1 MKRNKKTISKRERMS
16 DMSIVLEVK
25 KLFVNYGVV
34 PALRDVSFHVEEGE
48 TVALIGPN
56 GAGKTTTM
64 HTISGLLKPKSG
76 EILYNGKNI
85 CGTEAYKLVSG
96 GISQVPEGRGIFPVL
111 TVEENIEIGAF
122 LRKDKQEIKNDRD
135 WVYELFPRLKE
146 RMKQISGTLSGG
158 ELQMLAMARALMARP
173 KLLLLDEPSMGLAP
187 VIVEDVFHII
197 RQINREQHTTIL
209 LVEQNAQMALTAAN
223 RAYIIEVGQII
234 REGEAKNLMKDT
246 EIQKSYLGL

>member
-1 MKRNKKTISKRERMS
+1 MGRI
-16 DMSIVLEVK
+16 LEVK
-25 KLFVNYGVV
+25 KLSVNYGVV
-34 PALRDVSFHVEEGE
+34 PALKEISFHVDEGE

-76 EILYNGKNI
+76 EIEYCGKNI
-85 CGTEAYKLVSG
+85 VGPDAYKLVAA
-96 GISQVPEGRGIFPVL
+96 GISQVPEGRGIFPTL
-111 TVEENIEIGAF
+111 TVSENIEIGAY
-122 LRKDKQEIKNDRD
+122 LRNDKNSIKEDKE
-135 WVYELFPRLKE
+135 WVYQLFPRLKE

-158 ELQMLAMARALMARP
+158 ELQMLAMARALMAKP

-197 RQINREQHTTIL
+197 RQINKEQHTTIL
-209 LVEQNAQMALTAAN
+209 LVEQNANMALTAAN

-234 REGEAKNLMKDT
+234 REGNAKDLMKDN
-246 EIQKSYLGL
+246 EIQKAYLGL

>member
-1 MKRNKKTISKRERMS
+1 MS
-16 DMSIVLEVK
+16 SVLEVK
-25 KLFVNYGVV
+25 NLFVNYGVV
-34 PALRDVSFHVEEGE
+34 PALRDVSFHVDEGE

-76 EILYNGKNI
+76 EIEYCGKRI
-85 CGTEAYKLVSG
+85 GGTESYKLGSA
-96 GISQVPEGRGIFPVL
+96 GISQVPGGRGLFPIL
-111 TVEENIEIGAF
+111 TVAENIEIGAF
-122 LRKDKQEIKNDRD
+122 LRRDKAEIKRDKD

-197 RQINREQHTTIL
+197 RQINKEQHTTIL

-234 REGEAKNLMKDT
+234 REGNAKDLMNDT

>member
-1 MKRNKKTISKRERMS
+1 MS
-16 DMSIVLEVK
+16 SVLEVK
-25 KLFVNYGVV
+25 NLSVNYGVV
-34 PALRDVSFHVEEGE
+34 PALRDVSFHVDEGE

-76 EILYNGKNI
+76 EIEYCGKSI
-85 CGTEAYKLVSG
+85 GGTESYKLVSE
-96 GISQVPEGRGIFPVL
+96 GISQVPEGRGIFPIL
-111 TVEENIEIGAF
+111 TVAENIEIGAF
-122 LRKDKQEIKNDRD
+122 LRKDKAEIKRDKD

-197 RQINREQHTTIL
+197 RQINKEQHTTIL

-234 REGEAKNLMKDT
+234 REGNAKDLMNDS

>member
-1 MKRNKKTISKRERMS
+1 MGRI
-16 DMSIVLEVK
+16 LEVK
-25 KLFVNYGVV
+25 NLSVNYGVV
-34 PALRDVSFHVEEGE
+34 PALKEISFHVDEGE

-76 EILYNGKNI
+76 EIEYCGKNI
-85 CGTEAYKLVSG
+85 VGPDTYKLVAA
-96 GISQVPEGRGIFPVL
+96 GISQVPEGRGIFPTL
-111 TVEENIEIGAF
+111 TVSENIDIGAY
-122 LRKDKQEIKNDRD
+122 LRNDKNSIKEDKE
-135 WVYELFPRLKE
+135 WVYQLFPRLKE

-158 ELQMLAMARALMARP
+158 ELQMLAMARALMAKP

-197 RQINREQHTTIL
+197 RQINKEQHTTIL
-209 LVEQNAQMALTAAN
+209 LVEQNANMALTAAN

-234 REGEAKNLMKDT
+234 REGNAKDLMKDN
-246 EIQKSYLGL
+246 EIQKAYLGL